1 MDFAF
6 NCSHSFY
13 RRSMEEEKFVR
24 EESYVSMKDAILK
37 RYSELEEE
45 PETEFERF

>member
-6 NCSHSFY
+6 NCCYSFY
-13 RRSMEEEKFVR
+13 RRSMEEEKFDR
-24 EESYVSMKDAILK
+24 EDAILK